1 MRGKL
6 SHVNTSCPVRP
17 EEGVHTK
24 EGALRCQTGE
34 GQL

>member
-17 EEGVHTK
+17 EVSVQPK

>member
-17 EEGVHTK
+17 EESVHPK
-24 EGALRCQTGE
+24 EVALQCQTGE